1 MSLDFAL
8 NAPPGTFLVER
19 FTKMEM
25 LNIECSSRM
34 NSRPESTLAEIAS
47 YSHPTFRNLLIEGH
61 IRVDSS
67 ICNWARGHDGHRNL
81 GKVRENV
88 RVVLS
93 SSICVSP

>member
-1 MSLDFAL
+1 VSLDFAL

-67 ICNWARGHDGHRNL
+67 RILDFPSMLVEKTPDSGLGAR
-81 GKVRENV
+81 
-88 RVVLS
+88 
-93 SSICVSP
+93 